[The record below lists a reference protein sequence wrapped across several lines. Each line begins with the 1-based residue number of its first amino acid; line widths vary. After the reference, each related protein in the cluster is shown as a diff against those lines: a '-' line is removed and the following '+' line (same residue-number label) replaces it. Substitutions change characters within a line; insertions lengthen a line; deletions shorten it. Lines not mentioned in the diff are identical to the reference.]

1 MMIECSYTSDGSGK
15 ILSNLFPHDFRLDG
29 IECASMEGFLQSL
42 KFHSDD
48 TADHARTLAE
58 MEAYRFGQSGNN
70 WKIDQTLYW
79 NGKSYPRLSAEYHNL
94 LTRAYDALMR
104 NPDFCLTL
112 VSTGN
117 DLLIHTRGKHDPRD
131 TTLTQ
136 WEYLYQ
142 LYRLRS
148 SAQ

>member
-1 MMIECSYTSDGSGK
+1 MVECDYRSEGAGK

-42 KFHSDD
+42 KFTSDD
-48 TADHARTLAE
+48 AADYVRSLAE
-58 MEAYRFGQSGNN
+58 MEAYRFGQSGNG
-70 WKIDQTLYW
+70 WKVDQVLHW
-79 NGKSYPRLSAEYHNL
+79 NGRDYPRLSAEYHDL

-112 VSTGN
+112 VATGN
-117 DLLIHTRGKHDPRD
+117 ATLVHSRGKHDPRD